1 MKHAI
6 HDQLPILTSIL
17 PVLTESV
24 PELAEAV
31 LEVAVP
37 VVAEA
42 EFVPVVEADAAEVA
56 DAVSVETEPVGL
68 PSAPMMMGMR
78 PSL

>member
-1 MKHAI
+1 M
-6 HDQLPILTSIL
+6 
-17 PVLTESV
+17 
-24 PELAEAV
+24 
-31 LEVAVP
+31 
-37 VVAEA
+37 AEA

-78 PSL
+78 PSLWGARFLIMRLSSTWSRGE

>member
-1 MKHAI
+1 M
-6 HDQLPILTSIL
+6 P
-17 PVLTESV
+17 
-24 PELAEAV
+24 
-31 LEVAVP
+31 EVAVP